1 MSLSDL
7 YRCHVEMCFQMAA
20 ASKHVE
26 VRQQWTKLGER
37 WRQKAE
43 ADEHNSP
50 REVTPNLAVAVVP
63 ELAPLQPKLKVTP
76 NLAKGRSSLEI
87 AQQKLEPAPSSAP
100 TVILNGASLEQKAK
114 RAPLDSGGLSD
125 IWARI
130 ASPIN
135 LGD

>member
-20 ASKHVE
+20 ASKNAE

-43 ADEHNSP
+43 ADEHANSH
-50 REVTPNLAVAVVP
+50 ELTLNLV
-63 ELAPLQPKLKVTP
+63 
-76 NLAKGRSSLEI
+76 KGRSGLEL
-87 AQQKLEPAPSSAP
+87 AQRKLEAAPNSAP
-100 TVILNGASLEQKAK
+100 TLILGGASLEQKAK
-114 RAPLDSGGLSD
+114 PAPLRSGSLSD

-135 LGD
+135 LEH